1 MSGTW
6 TQLAASAWL
15 VHRIG
20 GTALALA
27 LHGAA
32 TAVPVVVLGVFGGV
46 AADRHSRRNIF
57 LVTQLVQCFAAL
69 SVAAATWGGV
79 LSLPILILN
88 AMVSGACAA
97 YEAPA
102 QQGILYELASKDDA
116 HTVAA
121 MDQARLHVNRVLGPT
136 IAAGLMATVGDAA
149 PFAYNAISYVPVVI
163 VLATMAAGEPK
174 PSNRA
179 TLSQVREGFSE
190 LRRVPLVADL
200 LILAGLLIL
209 CVMPAIAMLVPAF
222 AKELLGPGA
231 VTKLTMLGALGAS
244 VGALSAV
251 WLSPNGRKRSVVGLV
266 PVVACSLLIFA
277 ANVHPVVTYGAFVI
291 AAAACAMY
299 LSVNQGLSHAEL
311 KHSVRG
317 RAFAFAQL
325 SFRALAPAGS
335 FGYAMIS
342 RGHSLRLSLV
352 VGVAVFTLFSIP
364 LSLKAARRMTEAA
377 APPLP

>member
-1 MSGTW
+1 M
-6 TQLAASAWL
+6 AA
-15 VHRIG
+15 
-20 GTALALA
+20 
-27 LHGAA
+27 
-32 TAVPVVVLGVFGGV
+32 
-46 AADRHSRRNIF
+46 
-57 LVTQLVQCFAAL
+57 
-69 SVAAATWGGV
+69 
-79 LSLPILILN
+79 
-88 AMVSGACAA
+88 
-97 YEAPA
+97 
-102 QQGILYELASKDDA
+102 
-116 HTVAA
+116 
-121 MDQARLHVNRVLGPT
+121 
-136 IAAGLMATVGDAA
+136 VGDAA

-163 VLATMAAGEPK
+163 VLAMMAAGEPK

-251 WLSPNGRKRSVVGLV
+251 WLSPNGRKRAVVGLV
-266 PVVACSLLIFA
+266 PVVAGSLLIFA
-277 ANVHPVVTYGAFVI
+277 ANVHPVVTYGAFAI

-335 FGYAMIS
+335 FGYAMVS

-364 LSLKAARRMTEAA
+364 LSLKAARRMTEPA